1 MAGGGL
7 LIIKDS
13 LHLLFPMA
21 AGVGYAVAAL
31 MLKRAMAFGVG
42 PWRLTFFSNWAM
54 GLVALPL
61 ILVPVAPAEGLVWHL
76 PIWTAITFFGGQIFT
91 FLALFRGDVS
101 VATPLMG
108 TKVLFVA
115 MITVVLLGESVSL
128 PWWVAAFLA
137 TAALG
142 LLGGGKSALRG
153 KLWPTIPYALL
164 SSLFFALT
172 DVLVQKWGPGWGA
185 TRFIPAMFV
194 LVAVYSFVF
203 LPFFRNPLFSVQPGG
218 WRWLIG
224 GGLLLGAQGSL
235 MGYGLATFGDATAM
249 NIVYSSRGIWSIG
262 LIVLVGHWFGNDE
275 RSLGRGVMIRRFIGA
290 GMLLAAVVLVVLA

>member
-1 MAGGGL
+1 M
-7 LIIKDS
+7 S
-13 LHLLFPMA
+13 VPFYLLFPLA
-21 AGVGYAVAAL
+21 SAIGYAIAAM

-42 PWRLTFFSNWAM
+42 PWRLTFFSNWGM

-61 ILVPVAPAEGLVWHL
+61 LLFPGETGGESPWHL
-76 PIWTAITFFGGQIFT
+76 PVWTALTFFLGQAFT

-115 MITVVLLGESVSL
+115 AVTVLLLGETVPA

-142 LLGGGKSALRG
+142 LLGGGRSALKG
-153 KLWPTIPYALL
+153 KLWPTIPYALV
-164 SSLFFALT
+164 SAFFFALT

-185 TRFIPAMFV
+185 TRFLPAMFG
-194 LVAVYSFVF
+194 LVAFYSLVF
-203 LPFFRNPLFSVQPGG
+203 LPFFRNPLLAVNRGG

-224 GGLLLGAQGSL
+224 GSCLLGLQGVIL
-235 MGYGLATFGDATAM
+235 GYALAAFGEATAM
-249 NIVYSSRGIWSIG
+249 NIVYSSRGIWSI
-262 LIVLVGHWFGNDE
+262 LLVWLAGPLFMNDE
-275 RSLGRGVMIRRFIGA
+275 RSLGTGVMVRRLIGA
-290 GMLLAAVVLVVLA
+290 GMLLAAVGLVVLT